1 MKSEMQNDQTSK
13 NHHIF
18 EGDQHERHQ
27 TQQNYSEK
35 TIDQKDLKTYT
46 INILRKPKGNYI
58 HETKQA
64 LKKNN

>member
-1 MKSEMQNDQTSK
+1 MKDIKLNKINPRKQLLE
-13 NHHIF
+13 
-18 EGDQHERHQ
+18 
-27 TQQNYSEK
+27 
-35 TIDQKDLKTYT
+35 QKDSKTYT

>member
-1 MKSEMQNDQTSK
+1 MQNDQTSK
-13 NHHIF
+13 NRHIF
-18 EGDQHERHQ
+18 EGNQHERK
-27 TQQNYSEK
+27 TSNSTKLIPEK
-35 TIDQKDLKTYT
+35 TINRTKRHKTYT